1 MSDLLESFDLRQL
14 PPDFYQDPFPFYA
27 ALRERE
33 PVKRMP
39 DGSIL
44 LTRYRDIEFVYK
56 NPKIFSSDKRVE
68 FGRKYGPSPLLEHHT
83 TSLVF
88 NDPPLH
94 SRVRRLIAAPLTPK
108 AIAAIEPAL
117 TAWVDQLLTRFETH
131 GGGDLIEDFASAI
144 PIEVIGNLLAVPPA
158 DRAPLREWS
167 LSILGALEPQL
178 TPAAAQRGNAAVSEF
193 SIYLQGLI
201 ARRRTEG
208 RDPAGDLLTRLIE
221 GETGGE
227 RLSETELI
235 HNCIFL
241 LNAGHETTTNL
252 IGNGLVCLSNH
263 PPQKQRLIQDP
274 GLIKTAVEEFLRF
287 ESSNQLGN
295 RITTQAVDIGGVA
308 VEAGTPITLC
318 IGAANRDP
326 EQFAAPDQL
335 DIGRSPNRH
344 LAFGSGIHQCAG
356 MGVARLEGA
365 VAIGRFLARFP
376 RFSVTGTPQ
385 RGGRARFRG
394 FAKVPVRIS
403 T

>member
-1 MSDLLESFDLRQL
+1 MSISLDHFDLRAL
-14 PPDFYQDPFPFYA
+14 PPDFYDNPFPYYA
-27 ALRERE
+27 ALRAAS
-33 PVKRMP
+33 PVRRMP
-39 DGSIL
+39 DGSVL
-44 LTRYRDIEFVYK
+44 LTRHRDIEFVYK
-56 NPKIFSSDKRVE
+56 NPKLFSSDKQRE
-68 FGRKYGPSPLLEHHT
+68 FGAKFGPSPLLTHHT

-117 TAWVDQLLTRFETH
+117 ARWVDELLQRLAAR

-144 PIEVIGNLLAVPPA
+144 PIEVIGNLLAVPQEE
-158 DRAPLREWS
+158 RSPLREWS
-167 LSILGALEPQL
+167 LAILGALEPQL
-178 TPAAAQRGNAAVSEF
+178 TPAQAARGNAAVVEF
-193 SIYLQGLI
+193 AQYLEGLI
-201 ARRRTEG
+201 ERRRREQ
-208 RDPAGDLLTRLIE
+208 RDPDEDLLSRLIQ

-227 RLSETELI
+227 RLSSQELI

-252 IGNGLVCLSNH
+252 IGNGLVLLLQH
-263 PPQKQRLIQDP
+263 PRERQRLIEDP
-274 GLIKTAVEEFLRF
+274 SLIRTAVEEFLRL

-295 RITTQAVDIGGVA
+295 RITTQAVEIGGVPLDPQ
-308 VEAGTPITLC
+308 TPVTLC

-326 EQFAAPDQL
+326 DEFKDPDAL
-335 DIGRSPNRH
+335 DVGRSPNRH
-344 LAFGSGIHQCAG
+344 LGFGSGIHQCAG

-376 RFSVTGTPQ
+376 DYSLAGTPV

-394 FAKVPVRIS
+394 FLRVPVR
-403 T
+403 TA